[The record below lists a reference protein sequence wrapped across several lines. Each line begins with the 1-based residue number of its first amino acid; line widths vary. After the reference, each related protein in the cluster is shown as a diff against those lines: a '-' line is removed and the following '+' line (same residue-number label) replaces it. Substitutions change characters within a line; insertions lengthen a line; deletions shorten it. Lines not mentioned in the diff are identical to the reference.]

1 MQHSPQPITVQPQAT
16 GASGS
21 FAELL
26 MFTEKQLERDDKTRQ
41 EARAE
46 RAEQKQEMEHV
57 RQEMEAKM
65 EAKLE
70 KARQE
75 MQSKVEQVE
84 EKLTPAAA
92 ITGEQIAS
100 LGARLE
106 ALHGAELLSD
116 EELFTLEDTVAD
128 YVELQSSMGVVTL
141 EAAHAIRAADK
152 LVKLVALSEHIAADG
167 AFSRQARRKYL

>member
-1 MQHSPQPITVQPQAT
+1 
-16 GASGS
+16 
-21 FAELL
+21 
-26 MFTEKQLERDDKTRQ
+26 
-41 EARAE
+41 
-46 RAEQKQEMEHV
+46 
-57 RQEMEAKM
+57 M

-84 EKLTPAAA
+84 EKLTPVAA

-128 YVELQSSMGVVTL
+128 YVELQSSMGVITL
-141 EAAHAIRAADK
+141 EAAHAIRVADK

>member
-1 MQHSPQPITVQPQAT
+1 
-16 GASGS
+16 
-21 FAELL
+21 
-26 MFTEKQLERDDKTRQ
+26 
-41 EARAE
+41 
-46 RAEQKQEMEHV
+46 
-57 RQEMEAKM
+57 M

-106 ALHGAELLSD
+106 ALHAAQLLSD

-128 YVELQSSMGVVTL
+128 YVELQSSMGVITL

-152 LVKLVALSEHIAADG
+152 LVKLVALSEGIEVDRSFA
-167 AFSRQARRKYL
+167 RQLRRKLLRK

>member
-1 MQHSPQPITVQPQAT
+1 
-16 GASGS
+16 
-21 FAELL
+21 
-26 MFTEKQLERDDKTRQ
+26 
-41 EARAE
+41 
-46 RAEQKQEMEHV
+46 
-57 RQEMEAKM
+57 M

-84 EKLTPAAA
+84 EKLTPVAA

-106 ALHGAELLSD
+106 ALHAAELLSD

-128 YVELQSSMGVVTL
+128 YVELQSSMGVITL

>member
-1 MQHSPQPITVQPQAT
+1 
-16 GASGS
+16 
-21 FAELL
+21 
-26 MFTEKQLERDDKTRQ
+26 MFTEKQQLLLLERDDKARQ

-46 RAEQKQEMEHV
+46 RAEQKEEMLRQQAEQKQEMERV

-84 EKLTPAAA
+84 EKLTPVAA

-106 ALHGAELLSD
+106 ALHAAELLSD

-128 YVELQSSMGVVTL
+128 YVELQSSMGVITL
-141 EAAHAIRAADK
+141 EAAHAIRVADK